1 MLMTILRPLM
11 ATPRTVLPVAAG
23 IVVMFFSVSVFA
35 ADRPD
40 SFADQVEQLSPA
52 VVNISTTTIINDG
65 PPVDMPQFPPG
76 SPFEEFFKNFGDN
89 DRQRRASSLGSGFI
103 IDEAGI
109 VVTNFHVIENAEE
122 ITVSLSDNQSF
133 KAEVLGQD
141 QKTDIAVLKI
151 DPGDADLVAV
161 KFGDSDKLRVGDW
174 VLAIG
179 QSLWPWRYRDS
190 GHCLGA
196 WA

>member
-65 PPVDMPQFPPG
+65 PPVDMPQFPPDHHLRSSSKILVIMIANG
-76 SPFEEFFKNFGDN
+76 VHHRLD
-89 DRQRRASSLGSGFI
+89 QASSLM
-103 IDEAGI
+103 
-109 VVTNFHVIENAEE
+109 
-122 ITVSLSDNQSF
+122 
-133 KAEVLGQD
+133 K
-141 QKTDIAVLKI
+141 
-151 DPGDADLVAV
+151 PGL
-161 KFGDSDKLRVGDW
+161 L
-174 VLAIG
+174 
-179 QSLWPWRYRDS
+179 
-190 GHCLGA
+190 
-196 WA
+196 

>member
-1 MLMTILRPLM
+1 M

-89 DRQRRASSLGSGFI
+89 DRQGVHHRLGQASSLM
-103 IDEAGI
+103 
-109 VVTNFHVIENAEE
+109 
-122 ITVSLSDNQSF
+122 
-133 KAEVLGQD
+133 K
-141 QKTDIAVLKI
+141 
-151 DPGDADLVAV
+151 PGL
-161 KFGDSDKLRVGDW
+161 L
-174 VLAIG
+174 
-179 QSLWPWRYRDS
+179 
-190 GHCLGA
+190 
-196 WA
+196 